1 VRRSLAVLIAGAV
14 VLLAAAPAS
23 AHASLVRTS
32 PADGSTVAT
41 APRTVSLTF
50 SENVG
55 SAFVAVTAPDG
66 SPVRTSRVRSVDEKV
81 SASVASTDQRG
92 TYTLAYRVVSADGH
106 PISGTVAFT
115 TTTGRTVT
123 QADQPAQG
131 SFVHRHR
138 SHLVVGILAGLV
150 AVGLILAPLLRRRA
164 NP

>member
-1 VRRSLAVLIAGAV
+1 MLAGAV

-32 PADGSTVAT
+32 PADGSKVVT
-41 APRTVSLTF
+41 APRVVSLTF

-66 SPVRTSRVRSVDEKV
+66 SPVRTSQVRSVDEMV
-81 SASVASTDQRG
+81 TASVASSDQRG
-92 TYTLAYRVVSADGH
+92 KYTLAYRVVSADGH
-106 PISGTVAFT
+106 PVSGTVTFT

-123 QADQPAQG
+123 QADPPPER

-138 SHLVVGILAGLV
+138 SHLVIGILASLV
-150 AVGLILAPLLRRRA
+150 AIGLILAPLLRRRTS
-164 NP
+164 P